1 MKKGATL
8 YSLRKQGE
16 VELVVGCFSPSKYGS
31 DRTDKNKRNNTGVF
45 CRRKVKR
52 EFLPVGSSPFSLT
65 AIFGEVATLT
75 FSSIEEIPY
84 VATSPIHLFTD
95 YLVKFHSP
103 YKDEG
108 EEFCPVVRRQVF
120 VC

>member
-1 MKKGATL
+1 M
-8 YSLRKQGE
+8 
-16 VELVVGCFSPSKYGS
+16 VGCFSPSKYGS

-75 FSSIEEIPY
+75 FSSIEKNPY
-84 VATSPIHLFTD
+84 VATSQIKRPLITK
-95 YLVKFHSP
+95 YLEDFHSP

-108 EEFCPVVRRQVF
+108 EEFCPVVRHQVF
-120 VC
+120 IY